1 MSTHSG
7 RNPPASTVSTDNTP
21 DAIIE
26 RFKRNVDRSLL
37 RENLRRTIDE
47 RLRMNAE
54 LVEFGEVLARAIRVA
69 ERALP

>member
-7 RNPPASTVSTDNTP
+7 RNPPVSPMSPDNTP

-26 RFKRNVDRSLL
+26 LYKRDVDRSLL

-54 LVEFGEVLARAIRVA
+54 LVEFGDALTRARRVA
-69 ERALP
+69 ERPSS

>member
-1 MSTHSG
+1 
-7 RNPPASTVSTDNTP
+7 VSTDNTP